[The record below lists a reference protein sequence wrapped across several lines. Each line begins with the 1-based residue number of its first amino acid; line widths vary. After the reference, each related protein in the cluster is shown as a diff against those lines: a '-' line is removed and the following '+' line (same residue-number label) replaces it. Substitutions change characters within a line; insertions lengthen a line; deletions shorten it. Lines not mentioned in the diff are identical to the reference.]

1 MPAHCSENLNSQL
14 MELPIFNDNL
24 RSSGSWSA
32 ALAQEQEEWNR
43 ARAGLSTVETT
54 LREHQVAQMLKI
66 SGSQLASANLLEAA
80 AKVSAWAGEPEATLS
95 PERLFELYRTLTGA
109 AADADVL
116 RRTEAAPINAAH
128 DPTPAILLPKMIDHA
143 FDWFSTESFAEL
155 HPVEQ
160 ATIAYMR
167 LLDMHP
173 VPAANEPVAM
183 LSASF
188 YTERAG
194 LPPLII
200 SADEVTQARFAQTL
214 EAAFRMLTQP
224 LVEIF
229 AETLRA
235 TMRMGQYRER

>member
-1 MPAHCSENLNSQL
+1 MRAHGSENLNSQF

-32 ALAQEQEEWNR
+32 ALAQEQEAWKQ
-43 ARAGLSTVETT
+43 ARASLPAVETK
-54 LREHQVAQMLKI
+54 LREHQVAQMLKK
-66 SGSQLASANLLEAA
+66 SGSQLAVTNLTEAA
-80 AKVSAWAGEPEATLS
+80 TKVSAWASEPDAKLS
-95 PERLFELYRTLTGA
+95 PERLFDLYQTLTGA

-167 LLDMHP
+167 LLDMYP
-173 VPAANEPVAM
+173 FPAANEPAAM

-194 LPPLII
+194 LPPLIL
-200 SADEVTQARFAQTL
+200 SADELTQARFAQTL

-224 LVEIF
+224 LVEMF
-229 AETLRA
+229 AEALRA
-235 TMRMGQYRER
+235 TIQMDQYRER

>member
-1 MPAHCSENLNSQL
+1 

-24 RSSGSWSA
+24 RSSGSWSD
-32 ALAQEQEEWNR
+32 ALAQEQEEWKQ
-43 ARAGLSTVETT
+43 ASASLPAVEAK
-54 LREHQVAQMLKI
+54 LREYQVGQMLKI
-66 SGSQLASANLLEAA
+66 SGSQFAGAALLEAA
-80 AKVSAWAGEPEATLS
+80 TQVSAWAGEPDAKLS
-95 PERLFELYRTLTGA
+95 PERLFELYRTLIGA
-109 AADADVL
+109 AVDADVL

-167 LLDMHP
+167 LLDMYP
-173 VPAANEPVAM
+173 FPAANEPVAM

-194 LPPLII
+194 LPPLVI

-224 LVEIF
+224 LVEMF
-229 AETLRA
+229 AETLRT
-235 TMRMGQYRER
+235 TMRRSTDDAQ